1 MSTSGPLLPGQHI
14 DYGPDMP
21 AGDVPATFTEVDELH
36 DEVLD
41 QSSDLGRWAL
51 AWGLIAVVFALLLHG
66 PVLFVGQLVLCGAAF
81 VCWLLCRRRARAGT
95 PQSPTLAWLGLILA
109 LAALGLGF
117 AGLAGHPL
125 LGWGWSWKAS

>member
-66 PVLFVGQLVLCGAAF
+66 RSSSSGSSYSAARPSSAGCSAA
-81 VCWLLCRRRARAGT
+81 VARERARPSRPPWPGWAC
-95 PQSPTLAWLGLILA
+95 ILA